1 MYGLVILRRA
11 AIVLITMLVASIV
24 IYGALYLAPGGPI
37 AFLSSGR
44 PLSPSAL
51 AALRHHYH
59 LDDPFLQ
66 RYALW
71 LWGVLHGDLGTSL
84 VFRQGVVGLLG
95 PRLVTTAYLL
105 VYSGILILIVG
116 NALGILAALREGV
129 VSTAITTTTAIGIA
143 VPAFITA
150 VVLISVFAVNLG
162 WFPVTGSG
170 SGFFDRLHHLTLPAI
185 ALALPAIAYVARLTR
200 AAVAEEL
207 GREHVQAAIGR
218 GIPRRKVIYRHVV
231 RNAMIPIVT
240 VSGITLASLVA
251 GTAVVETA
259 FQVDGLGSFLI
270 SSVTNRDFPVV
281 QAIALILVTGFIL
294 VNVIVDILYGV
305 LDPRVREA
313 V

>member
-1 MYGLVILRRA
+1 MYALVILRRA

-24 IYGALYLAPGGPI
+24 IYGALYVAPGGPI
-37 AFLSSGR
+37 AFLSSGK
-44 PLSPSAL
+44 PLSPEAL
-51 AALRHHYH
+51 AALRHEYH
-59 LDDPFLQ
+59 LDDPFVQ
-66 RYALW
+66 RYLLW
-71 LWGVLHGDLGTSL
+71 LGAVVHGDLGTSL
-84 VFRQGVVGLLG
+84 VFRQSVAGLLG
-95 PRLVTTAYLL
+95 PRFVTTAYLL
-105 VYSGILILIVG
+105 VYSGILILIFG
-116 NALGILAALREGV
+116 NGLGIIAALRRGV
-129 VSTAITTTTAIGIA
+129 VSTAITASTAIGIA

-150 VVLISVFAVNLG
+150 VVLISIFAVNLG

-170 SGFFDRLHHLTLPAI
+170 SGFADRIHHLTLPAI
-185 ALALPAIAYVARLTR
+185 ALALPAIAYVARLTC
-200 AAVAEEL
+200 AAVSEEL

-218 GIPRRKVIYRHVV
+218 GIPRRTVVSRHVV

-294 VNVIVDILYGV
+294 VNVVVDILYGL
-305 LDPRVREA
+305 LDPRIREA